1 MMGIDTVM
9 DRVLDDWGWW
19 VRDRMSVGYRC
30 RSIEG
35 RYVRERVPG
44 DEERVPRREVDV
56 EQCLAV
62 ERAVC
67 HPDFP
72 HVARGLLKGW
82 YVRRVS
88 REKIAGKLG
97 IPRAAFE
104 YELGRAVTTLKNR
117 LDKIVLLSII
127 ATTNPTDRDEYPAAG
142 GVRTP
147 GETQAR
153 MA

>member
-1 MMGIDTVM
+1 MVAIDKAM

-19 VRDRMSVGYRC
+19 VRDRLSVGYRC

-35 RYVRERVPG
+35 RFVRGRVPG
-44 DEERVPRREVDV
+44 DEERQPRREVDI

-62 ERAVC
+62 ERVVC

-72 HVARGLLKGW
+72 TVARGLLKGW

-88 REKIAGKLG
+88 REKIAGKWG
-97 IPRAAFE
+97 IPRSSFD
-104 YELGRAVTTLKNR
+104 YELGRAVTMLKNR
-117 LDKIVLLSII
+117 LDKLALISII
-127 ATTNPTDRDEYPAAG
+127 SATNPTDRDEYPADG

-147 GETQAR
+147 GKTQAR
-153 MA
+153 QA